1 MYLLPLQAA
10 LGKKDENV
18 LEMICSYVVHSPVFN
33 PLLVPLPSTTA
44 SCPAHL
50 CEQPAPCGYPYSSG
64 DLSAEELSG
73 GSVSLPNSPGAAASH
88 PVEFHSFPFQR
99 ACKTHPVPNSQQP
112 VNSLGLQLCG
122 LCTFL

>member
-18 LEMICSYVVHSPVFN
+18 LEMICSYVVHSPIFN

-50 CEQPAPCGYPYSSG
+50 CEQPALCGYPYSSG
-64 DLSAEELSG
+64 DLSAEELQVEDQCPCRTVLVLLLLIPRNSIH
-73 GSVSLPNSPGAAASH
+73 SLSKE
-88 PVEFHSFPFQR
+88 PVR
-99 ACKTHPVPNSQQP
+99 LTLCRTH
-112 VNSLGLQLCG
+112 NSL
-122 LCTFL
+122 